1 MTITYHI
8 DDIDQVA
15 RQVLDYAKSDTFILN
30 APMGAGKTTL
40 ITAMCK
46 QLGVQDHI
54 SSPTFSIVN
63 EYKGSNKKIFHFDL
77 YRINDEKE
85 LDDLGIEEYLNQD
98 AIVLIEWPKLVMPY
112 LERFTSLEINIID
125 NSTRLL
131 KVTS

>member
-15 RQVLDYAKSDTFILN
+15 RQVLDYTKSDTFILN

-40 ITAMCK
+40 ITAICK

-63 EYKGSNKKIFHFDL
+63 EYQGSDQKIFHFDL
-77 YRINDEKE
+77 YRINDEEE

-112 LERFTSLEINIID
+112 LEQFTSLEINIID